1 MTQANRVVLP
11 ACAAAVGAI
20 VTVLDVLDVH
30 SPLRAIAAVLFV
42 VLGPGA
48 AWIGMVRLP
57 DTVTEIAAAIGLS
70 LTAAVTIT
78 SVQIYT
84 GTWSPPRTL
93 VYLVALTF
101 LGALLQLAPPDVL
114 GVRDLV
120 SPRSARRAARRRG
133 LAPRAADRRRRAAR
147 RRPGRRGRALGRRR
161 TCTSPRRRP
170 CSRAC
175 SRSPPTAPTPRSRTR
190 PASSASCSSSCC
202 SRTRALLQVTG
213 AATARLRLLH
223 AACPAARRGHA
234 RGRDPAH
241 RQGHRGVSGRST
253 EEVA

>member
-1 MTQANRVVLP
+1 MTHANRVVLP
-11 ACAAAVGAI
+11 LAAAAVGAI

-70 LTAAVTIT
+70 LTAAVAIT
-78 SVQIYT
+78 SVQVYT

-101 LGALLQLAPPDVL
+101 IGALLQLAPPDVL

-120 SPRSARRAARRRG
+120 SPRSARRLQELAVSRHVPLLAGAALLVAA
-133 LAPRAADRRRRAAR
+133 LAAEALRSAAPHLHVAETAVVQSRVLSFAAHR
-147 RRPGRRGRALGRRR
+147 SYASISNA
-161 TCTSPRRRP
+161 TSVF
-170 CSRAC
+170 CVVLCVVLLA
-175 SRSPPTAPTPRSRTR
+175 A
-190 PASSASCSSSCC
+190 
-202 SRTRALLQVTG
+202 RALLQVAG

-223 AACPAARRGHA
+223 AAALPLAAGALAIVILRIIKVIA
-234 RGRDPAH
+234 A
-241 RQGHRGVSGRST
+241 
-253 EEVA
+253 

>member
-1 MTQANRVVLP
+1 MTQVNRFVLP
-11 ACAAAVGAI
+11 ASAAAVGAI
-20 VTVLDVLDVH
+20 VTVLDVLDLH

-57 DTVTEIAAAIGLS
+57 DTVTEITAAIGLS
-70 LTAAVTIT
+70 LTAAVLIT

-101 LGALLQLAPPDVL
+101 LGALLQLAPPSVL

-120 SPRSARRAARRRG
+120 SPRAARRLHEIAVSRHVPLIAGAVLLVAG
-133 LAPRAADRRRRAAR
+133 LAVEAVRSAAPHLHVAETAAVQ
-147 RRPGRRGRALGRRR
+147 
-161 TCTSPRRRP
+161 
-170 CSRAC
+170 SRVVAFAAH
-175 SRSPPTAPTPRSRTR
+175 RSYAAISNATGVFCVVLVVVLVA
-190 PASSASCSSSCC
+190 A
-202 SRTRALLQVTG
+202 RALLQTAG

-223 AACPAARRGHA
+223 AACLPLAAGALAIVILRIVKVIA
-234 RGRDPAH
+234 A
-241 RQGHRGVSGRST
+241 
-253 EEVA
+253 